1 MKIIDLLDDRS
12 ILLDGRV
19 ADKKAALDQMVELM
33 DASGKLR
40 DKETYRQGVYAREQ
54 EGSTGIGEGIA
65 IPHCKSDAVIKPGL
79 AAMVVKDGVE
89 FESLDG
95 QPAHLFFLIAAP
107 NTEDNV
113 HLDVL
118 SRLSVLL
125 MDEDFTNKLRQ
136 ATSVSEFK
144 QIIEEAEKGSENEND
159 TVVEQSNSEH
169 YIVAVTGCPTGIAHT
184 YMAAEA
190 LEKKAKELGYSIKV
204 ETRGAGGAK
213 NVLTTDEI
221 ERADGIIVAADTQVP
236 MDRFQGKP
244 TVVTKVA
251 DGINKPEELLREI
264 VDGKA
269 PLYEG
274 GGETAPKEETAEK
287 EGIGHATYK
296 HLMSGVSH
304 MLPFVIGGGIM
315 IAIAFLIDTLCGYG
329 GTGGGNFG
337 TCTPLSALFKY
348 IGDFSMGLMVPVL
361 AGYIAY
367 SIADRPGLAVGF
379 TGGLLAANGNAV
391 LAKYVFA
398 NESLGGFSKFISNF
412 AFVGENGGNTVS
424 GFLGGIAAGFVA
436 GFIVLGLKKLCSK
449 LPDSLEGIKPTLIYP
464 LVGIFLIGILM
475 TMVFNPLIG
484 LINTGLSNMLTS
496 ISDAGM
502 ITVLGLILGAMMAID
517 MGGPINKAAYVFGS
531 GMLATAS
538 QMMAQGAQASD
549 PAVQACYMAMASIMV
564 GGMVPPVGIAA
575 ACKLFPRKFTKAE
588 QGSAVSN
595 IVMGC
600 SFITEGAIPFA
611 ASDPLHVIPCTM
623 AGAGVAGL
631 RAVVPVPLGPFVI
644 RPLWMYLNGSAWW
657 CVCIR
662 YRWTA
667 VIIYCRMAGWFR
679 CDGSDVRIYQKGCE
693 SISKRRK

>member
-144 QIIEEAEKGSENEND
+144 QIIEEAEKSSENEGD
-159 TVVEQSNSEH
+159 TAVERADSEH

-190 LEKKAKELGYSIKV
+190 LERKAKELGYSIKV

-213 NVLTTDEI
+213 NVLTADEI

-274 GGETAPKEETAEK
+274 GRETASKEEIAEK

-538 QMMAQGAQASD
+538 QMMAQGVQASD

-631 RAVVPVPLGPFVI
+631 LSALFGCTLMAPHGGVFVFATVGQPLLYIVAW
-644 RPLWMYLNGSAWW
+644 LVGSA
-657 CVCIR
+657 V
-662 YRWTA
+662 TA
-667 VIIYCRMAGWFR
+667 VMLGFIKKDA
-679 CDGSDVRIYQKGCE
+679 KA
-693 SISKRRK
+693 

>member
-136 ATSVSEFK
+136 AASVSEFK
-144 QIIEEAEKGSENEND
+144 QIIEKAEKGSENEDN
-159 TVVEQSNSEH
+159 TVVEQMNSEH

-213 NVLTTDEI
+213 NVLTADEI

-244 TVVTKVA
+244 IVVTKVA

-274 GGETAPKEETAEK
+274 GGETAPKEEIAEK

-449 LPDSLEGIKPTLIYP
+449 LSDSLEGIKPTLIYP

-496 ISDAGM
+496 VSDAGM

-631 RAVVPVPLGPFVI
+631 LSALFGCTLMAPHGGVFVFATVGQPLLYIVAW
-644 RPLWMYLNGSAWW
+644 LVGSA
-657 CVCIR
+657 V
-662 YRWTA
+662 TA
-667 VIIYCRMAGWFR
+667 VMLGFIKKDA
-679 CDGSDVRIYQKGCE
+679 KA
-693 SISKRRK
+693 

>member
-274 GGETAPKEETAEK
+274 GGETAPKEEAAEK

-631 RAVVPVPLGPFVI
+631 LSALFGCTLMAPHGGVFLFATVGQPLLYIVAW
-644 RPLWMYLNGSAWW
+644 LVGSA
-657 CVCIR
+657 V
-662 YRWTA
+662 TA
-667 VIIYCRMAGWFR
+667 VMLGFIKKDA
-679 CDGSDVRIYQKGCE
+679 KA
-693 SISKRRK
+693 

>member
-12 ILLDGRV
+12 VLLDGRV

-144 QIIEEAEKGSENEND
+144 QIIEEAEKSSENEGD
-159 TVVEQSNSEH
+159 TAVERADSEH

-190 LEKKAKELGYSIKV
+190 LERKAKELGYSIKV

-213 NVLTTDEI
+213 NVLTADEI

-251 DGINKPEELLREI
+251 DGINKPEELLRKI

-274 GGETAPKEETAEK
+274 GRETASKEEIAEK

-631 RAVVPVPLGPFVI
+631 LSALFGCTLMAPHGGVFVFATVGQPLLYIVAW
-644 RPLWMYLNGSAWW
+644 LVGSA
-657 CVCIR
+657 V
-662 YRWTA
+662 TA
-667 VIIYCRMAGWFR
+667 VMLGFIKKDA
-679 CDGSDVRIYQKGCE
+679 KA
-693 SISKRRK
+693 

>member
-144 QIIEEAEKGSENEND
+144 QIIEDAEKGSENEGD
-159 TVVEQSNSEH
+159 TAVERADSEH

-213 NVLTTDEI
+213 NVLTADEI

-274 GGETAPKEETAEK
+274 GGETAPKEEIAEK

-398 NESLGGFSKFISNF
+398 NESLGGFSKFISYF

-631 RAVVPVPLGPFVI
+631 LSALFGCTLMAPHGGVFVFATVGQPLLYIVAW
-644 RPLWMYLNGSAWW
+644 LVGSA
-657 CVCIR
+657 V
-662 YRWTA
+662 TA
-667 VIIYCRMAGWFR
+667 VMLGFIKKDA
-679 CDGSDVRIYQKGCE
+679 KA
-693 SISKRRK
+693 

>member
-12 ILLDGRV
+12 VLLDGRV

-144 QIIEEAEKGSENEND
+144 QIIEEAEKSSENEGD
-159 TVVEQSNSEH
+159 TAVERADSEH

-190 LEKKAKELGYSIKV
+190 LERKAKELGYSIKV

-213 NVLTTDEI
+213 NVLTADEI

-274 GGETAPKEETAEK
+274 GRETASKEEIAEK

-436 GFIVLGLKKLCSK
+436 GFFVLGLKKLCSK

-631 RAVVPVPLGPFVI
+631 LSALFGCTLMAPHGGVFVFATVGQPLLYIVAW
-644 RPLWMYLNGSAWW
+644 LVGSA
-657 CVCIR
+657 V
-662 YRWTA
+662 TA
-667 VIIYCRMAGWFR
+667 VMLGFIKKDA
-679 CDGSDVRIYQKGCE
+679 KA
-693 SISKRRK
+693 

>member
-118 SRLSVLL
+118 SHLSVLL

-144 QIIEEAEKGSENEND
+144 QIIEDAEKSSENEDD
-159 TVVEQSNSEH
+159 TTVEQTNSGH

-213 NVLTTDEI
+213 NVLTADEI

-244 TVVTKVA
+244 IVVTKVA

-274 GGETAPKEETAEK
+274 GGETAPKEEIAEK

-538 QMMAQGAQASD
+538 QMMAQGVQASD

-631 RAVVPVPLGPFVI
+631 LSALFGCTLMAPHGGVFVFATVGQPLLYIVAW
-644 RPLWMYLNGSAWW
+644 LVGSA
-657 CVCIR
+657 V
-662 YRWTA
+662 TA
-667 VIIYCRMAGWFR
+667 VMLGFIKKDA
-679 CDGSDVRIYQKGCE
+679 KA
-693 SISKRRK
+693 

>member
-19 ADKKAALDQMVELM
+19 ADKKAALDRMVELM
-33 DASGKLR
+33 NASGKLR

-144 QIIEEAEKGSENEND
+144 QIIEEAEKGSENEGD
-159 TVVEQSNSEH
+159 TAVERADSEH

-213 NVLTTDEI
+213 NVLTADEI

-274 GGETAPKEETAEK
+274 GGETAPKEEIAEK

-588 QGSAVSN
+588 QGSTVSN

-631 RAVVPVPLGPFVI
+631 LSALFGCTLMAPHGGVFVFATVGQPLLYIVAW
-644 RPLWMYLNGSAWW
+644 LVGSA
-657 CVCIR
+657 V
-662 YRWTA
+662 TA
-667 VIIYCRMAGWFR
+667 VMLGFIKKDA
-679 CDGSDVRIYQKGCE
+679 KA
-693 SISKRRK
+693 

>member
-19 ADKKAALDQMVELM
+19 VDKKAALDQMVELM

-136 ATSVSEFK
+136 AASVSEFK
-144 QIIEEAEKGSENEND
+144 QIIEDAEKSSENESD
-159 TVVEQSNSEH
+159 TAVERANSEH

-274 GGETAPKEETAEK
+274 GGETAPKEEAAEK

-631 RAVVPVPLGPFVI
+631 LSALFGCTLMAPHGGVFVFATVGQPLLYIVAW
-644 RPLWMYLNGSAWW
+644 LVGSA
-657 CVCIR
+657 V
-662 YRWTA
+662 TA
-667 VIIYCRMAGWFR
+667 VMLGFIKKDA
-679 CDGSDVRIYQKGCE
+679 KA
-693 SISKRRK
+693 